1 MALID
6 MSPMTTTAHGI
17 QPHTQ
22 SAGQLATMPDLLT
35 LDDLKRV
42 LRVGTSTLFRW
53 RRQGLLPPEA
63 FLPGRPKW
71 HRADIAKWL
80 EERRD

>member
-1 MALID
+1 V
-6 MSPMTTTAHGI
+6 TTTDRN
-17 QPHTQ
+17 
-22 SAGQLATMPDLLT
+22 QLALMPDLLT
-35 LDDLKRV
+35 VADIQRV
-42 LRVGTSTLFRW
+42 LRVSRTTLFRW